1 MNKYNKTKVLYV
13 ITKSGWGG
21 AQRYV
26 YDMATSIS
34 KNGYEA
40 VVAFGDSQAKTIRSK
55 ASNSLEDKLESAGIR
70 TISIPNLER
79 DINIFSEW
87 KVFFDLIKIF
97 KTERPDVVHLNSSKI
112 GGLGTLAG
120 RLGGVKSVIFTA
132 HGWAYKEDRG
142 FISRQIIK
150 FLSWLTVIFS
160 HKTITVSKDDYKTA
174 PKLFTKKK
182 IKTIH
187 NGINEIKFK
196 EKSAA
201 RKELKKYTEFR
212 SNLNKSLWI
221 GTISELHRNKGL
233 PFVIRAV
240 HSLAKKGYDISF
252 FIIGDGEERIRLQ
265 RFIERLEL
273 EDRVFLTGHINKAS
287 ELLSAFDIFTLT
299 SMKEGLPYVLLEA
312 GLAGLPVVATKTGGI
327 PEIIENMKSGILV
340 HPKNALEIERALS
353 FLIDFKNKRESFGNT
368 LQEKVEKGFTL
379 EQMVAE
385 TVTTYE

>member
-13 ITKSGWGG
+13 ITKSNWGG

-26 YDMATSIS
+26 FDLATSIS

-40 VVAFGDSQAKTIRSK
+40 VAALGGNGTLK
-55 ASNSLEDKLESAGIR
+55 EKLENAGIR

-79 DINIFSEW
+79 DVNIFAEW
-87 KVFFDLIKIF
+87 RVFFDLLKIF
-97 KTERPDVVHLNSSKI
+97 KIERPDVVHLNSSKI

-120 RLGGVKSVIFTA
+120 RFARVESIIFTA

-150 FLSWLTVIFS
+150 FLSWLTVLFS
-160 HKTITVSKDDYKTA
+160 HKTIVVSEDDYKTA
-174 PKLFTKKK
+174 PKLFVKNK

-187 NGINEIKFK
+187 NGISEIKFK

-240 HSLAKKGYDISF
+240 HSLAKKGYNIAL
-252 FIIGDGEERIRLQ
+252 FIISDGEERIRLQ
-265 RFIERLEL
+265 RFIEKLGL
-273 EDRVFLTGHINKAS
+273 KDRVFLAGHVDRAS
-287 ELLSAFDIFTLT
+287 ELLTAFDIFTLT
-299 SMKEGLPYVLLEA
+299 SKKEGLPYVLLEA
-312 GLAGLPVVATKTGGI
+312 GLAGLPAVATKIGGI
-327 PEIIENMKSGILV
+327 PEIVENMKSGILV
-340 HPKNALEIERALS
+340 HPKNALEVERALS

-379 EQMVAE
+379 EQMVSE
-385 TVTTYE
+385 TVNLYS